1 MISKKSS
8 SINNIIKEYSDKSND
23 FGFTTVADSDIFQ
36 EKQNEECKEKLKKVE
51 ELIMPLLTNLMK
63 NPETE
68 IIKWP
73 NRGPIIEQKI
83 KELLNI
89 TRG

>member
-1 MISKKSS
+1 
-8 SINNIIKEYSDKSND
+8 
-23 FGFTTVADSDIFQ
+23 
-36 EKQNEECKEKLKKVE
+36 
-51 ELIMPLLTNLMK
+51 MPLLTNLMK